1 MQTQTEKKKTV
12 REQMIAVGL
21 QTVVVVVVVVVLL
34 LFVGVVS
41 GSGTL
46 YVFTNFKDDFEG
58 NTRARRQTDR
68 QTERQTEREFTTS
81 TQTLS
86 SSSRDDYDAQQNS
99 TAKAYI
105 KLVIVSSHW

>member
-21 QTVVVVVVVVVLL
+21 QTVVVVVVVVVVVLL

-46 YVFTNFKDDFEG
+46 CFHKFQ
-58 NTRARRQTDR
+58 RRR
-68 QTERQTEREFTTS
+68 
-81 TQTLS
+81 L
-86 SSSRDDYDAQQNS
+86 
-99 TAKAYI
+99 
-105 KLVIVSSHW
+105 

>member
-1 MQTQTEKKKTV
+1 MQMQTEKKKTV

-21 QTVVVVVVVVVLL
+21 QTVVVVVVVVLL

-68 QTERQTEREFTTS
+68 QRDRQRENSPRAHKLFRLLRAMIM
-81 TQTLS
+81 TLNKIPP
-86 SSSRDDYDAQQNS
+86 R
-99 TAKAYI
+99 KRI
-105 KLVIVSSHW
+105 

>member
-68 QTERQTEREFTTS
+68 QTDRQRERENSPRAHELFRLLRAMIM
-81 TQTLS
+81 TLNKIPP
-86 SSSRDDYDAQQNS
+86 R
-99 TAKAYI
+99 KRI
-105 KLVIVSSHW
+105 

>member
-21 QTVVVVVVVVVLL
+21 QTVVVVVVVVLL

-46 YVFTNFKDDFEG
+46 CFHKFQ
-58 NTRARRQTDR
+58 RR
-68 QTERQTEREFTTS
+68 
-81 TQTLS
+81 L
-86 SSSRDDYDAQQNS
+86 
-99 TAKAYI
+99 
-105 KLVIVSSHW
+105 

>member
-21 QTVVVVVVVVVLL
+21 QTVVVVVVVVLL

-68 QTERQTEREFTTS
+68 QTDRQTEREFTTS

-86 SSSRDDYDAQQNS
+86 SSSRDDYDALN
-99 TAKAYI
+99 KI
-105 KLVIVSSHW
+105 PPRKRI

>member
-21 QTVVVVVVVVVLL
+21 QTVVVVVVVVVVLL

-46 YVFTNFKDDFEG
+46 CFHKFQ
-58 NTRARRQTDR
+58 RR
-68 QTERQTEREFTTS
+68 
-81 TQTLS
+81 L
-86 SSSRDDYDAQQNS
+86 
-99 TAKAYI
+99 
-105 KLVIVSSHW
+105 

>member
-21 QTVVVVVVVVVLL
+21 QTVVVVVVVVLL

-68 QTERQTEREFTTS
+68 QADRQRENSPRAHKLFRLLRAMIM
-81 TQTLS
+81 TLNKIPP
-86 SSSRDDYDAQQNS
+86 R
-99 TAKAYI
+99 KRI
-105 KLVIVSSHW
+105 

>member
-21 QTVVVVVVVVVLL
+21 QTVVVVVVVVLL

-68 QTERQTEREFTTS
+68 QRDRQRENSPRAHKLFRLLRAMIM
-81 TQTLS
+81 TLNKIPP
-86 SSSRDDYDAQQNS
+86 R
-99 TAKAYI
+99 KRI
-105 KLVIVSSHW
+105 

>member
-1 MQTQTEKKKTV
+1 MQTTTEKKKTV

-58 NTRARRQTDR
+58 NTRARRQTENSPRAHKLFCLLRAMDDALKIPPTR
-68 QTERQTEREFTTS
+68 KRMC
-81 TQTLS
+81 S
-86 SSSRDDYDAQQNS
+86 SYYH
-99 TAKAYI
+99 TG
-105 KLVIVSSHW
+105 

>member
-21 QTVVVVVVVVVLL
+21 QTVVVVVVVVLL

-46 YVFTNFKDDFEG
+46 YVFTNSKDDFEG
-58 NTRARRQTDR
+58 NTRARADRETDRQTDR
-68 QTERQTEREFTTS
+68 ERIHHEHT
-81 TQTLS
+81 
-86 SSSRDDYDAQQNS
+86 NS
-99 TAKAYI
+99 F
-105 KLVIVSSHW
+105 VFFVR

>member
-46 YVFTNFKDDFEG
+46 CFHKFQ
-58 NTRARRQTDR
+58 RR
-68 QTERQTEREFTTS
+68 
-81 TQTLS
+81 L
-86 SSSRDDYDAQQNS
+86 
-99 TAKAYI
+99 
-105 KLVIVSSHW
+105 

>member
-21 QTVVVVVVVVVLL
+21 QTVVVVVVVLL

-68 QTERQTEREFTTS
+68 QRDRQRENSPRAHKLFRLLRAMIM
-81 TQTLS
+81 TLNKIPP
-86 SSSRDDYDAQQNS
+86 R
-99 TAKAYI
+99 KRI
-105 KLVIVSSHW
+105 

>member
-21 QTVVVVVVVVVLL
+21 QTVVVVVVVLL

-58 NTRARRQTDR
+58 NTRARADRETDRQTDR
-68 QTERQTEREFTTS
+68 ERIHHEHT
-81 TQTLS
+81 
-86 SSSRDDYDAQQNS
+86 NS
-99 TAKAYI
+99 FVFFAR
-105 KLVIVSSHW
+105 

>member
-1 MQTQTEKKKTV
+1 MQMQTEKKKTV

-21 QTVVVVVVVVVLL
+21 QTVVVVVVVVLL

-68 QTERQTEREFTTS
+68 QTDRQRERENSPRAHELFRLLRAMIM
-81 TQTLS
+81 TLNKIPP
-86 SSSRDDYDAQQNS
+86 R
-99 TAKAYI
+99 KRI
-105 KLVIVSSHW
+105 

>member
-21 QTVVVVVVVVVLL
+21 QTVVVVVVVVVVLL

-68 QTERQTEREFTTS
+68 QTDRQTENSPRAHKLFRLLRAMIM
-81 TQTLS
+81 TLNKIPP
-86 SSSRDDYDAQQNS
+86 R
-99 TAKAYI
+99 KRI
-105 KLVIVSSHW
+105 

>member
-21 QTVVVVVVVVVLL
+21 QTVVVVVVVVLL

-58 NTRARRQTDR
+58 NTRARADRETDRQTDR
-68 QTERQTEREFTTS
+68 ERIHHEHT
-81 TQTLS
+81 
-86 SSSRDDYDAQQNS
+86 NS
-99 TAKAYI
+99 FVFFAR
-105 KLVIVSSHW
+105 

>member
-21 QTVVVVVVVVVLL
+21 QTVVVVVVVVLL

-68 QTERQTEREFTTS
+68 QRDRQRENSPRAHKLFRLLRAMIM
-81 TQTLS
+81 TLS
-86 SSSRDDYDAQQNS
+86 TKFHRESVY
-99 TAKAYI
+99 KAHHSI
-105 KLVIVSSHW
+105 IILL